1 MNKLLLRLAITA
13 VAGGLL
19 LSSPLFAQIVP
30 PAPKAKSVRIT
41 EGPAPERADD
51 YLTII
56 SWTTNNPGG
65 SPDRLGVVRY
75 GTDPKNLNQIA
86 KSQIRLNQAHPTTV
100 FRVRIQWL
108 KPNTTYYYTVD
119 SEEEGNGKSDGV
131 KSQVRQFT
139 THKLTMPAA
148 GK

>member
-19 LSSPLFAQIVP
+19 SSNALFAQLVP
-30 PAPKAKSVRIT
+30 PAPKAKRVQIT

-86 KSQIRLNQAHPTTV
+86 KSPIRLNQAHPSTV
-100 FRVRIQWL
+100 FRVRIPGL
-108 KPNTTYYYTVD
+108 KANTTYYYTVD
-119 SEEEGNGKSDGV
+119 SEEEGNGKSDGL
-131 KSQVRQFT
+131 KSPVRQFT
-139 THKLTMPAA
+139 TRKFTMPTAR
-148 GK
+148 